1 MNVRRWTRASALVAG
16 IAAVGA
22 LSLAGGSDAAKPGGG
37 TTATPLYPDVVEAV
51 PDHLQI
57 QNTQQR
63 EWLRFTTVHVNIGEG
78 NLQIRGGGQIA
89 PCTIDGI
96 SYDQCTVATQE
107 LLDAGGNIV
116 KTNPAGVALF
126 HPEHNH
132 WHQSAVAEFQIRQ
145 GDPVSGAAIAQGTK
159 ITFCFVDVEFIGTT
173 GSQKKQQPR
182 TYWECNGDLQGLA
195 SGWGDSYHQSTPL
208 QELDVTG
215 VPEGEYYLTHNADP
229 ENHWLE
235 GPTTTSPGEMNNFTW
250 VKFKLDRS
258 SSNPKITIL
267 GNSCGGAPW
276 CGFGGNP

>member
-1 MNVRRWTRASALVAG
+1 MNERSPVDTRVSTRRGHRRG
-16 IAAVGA
+16 RA

-63 EWLRFTTVHVNIGEG
+63 EWLRFTTVHVNIGQG
-78 NLQIRGGGQIA
+78 NLQIRGGGQVA

-132 WHQSAVAEFQIRQ
+132 WHQSAVAEFQIQPGRPGQ
-145 GDPVSGAAIAQGTK
+145 RRRPSRRAPRSRSASSTSSSSAP
-159 ITFCFVDVEFIGTT
+159 T
-173 GSQKKQQPR
+173 GSQKKTQPR

-235 GPTTTSPGEMNNFTW
+235 GPTTTSPGELNNFTW
-250 VKFKLDRS
+250 VKFQLDRS
-258 SSNPKITIL
+258 SSNP
-267 GNSCGGAPW
+267 
-276 CGFGGNP
+276 